1 MLIFKKSSINIC
13 NKFPK
18 FVPTKKLKSMFR
30 LKLKP
35 VFAALLIAMTATS
48 TVSAQDDLIN
58 KVKANQSANSKDH
71 FVFTDVIN
79 LENTSVKDQ
88 GSSGTCWSYSGNSF
102 IESEMIRMGKKP
114 VELAQIFTAR
124 NAYIEKGKMY
134 VKMHGAVTLGEG
146 GAFHDVMNM
155 YKKYGTVP
163 RSVYT
168 GLQEGQ
174 SRNNFSEMSK
184 MAESVLGSVIKND
197 KLSDNWLKAY
207 TAVIDTYLGEAPTEF
222 MYEGKKYTP
231 KTFADQVVG
240 VNADDYIEISSLKE
254 YPYYT
259 KFTLL
264 VPDNWSFD
272 QVYNVK
278 MDELVETVDNAL
290 KNGYTV
296 AWAGDV
302 SEKGF
307 SWKNGVAYVPEVD
320 FTQMTAEQKAD
331 MFNGPKPEK
340 QVTEEQRQKAFDNY
354 ETTDDHGMHITGI
367 AKDQNGKAYYIVKN
381 SWGLSNDYHGYM
393 YMTKEFMKYKA
404 TAIMLHKN
412 AVPKAIAQKLSI

>member
-1 MLIFKKSSINIC
+1 
-13 NKFPK
+13 
-18 FVPTKKLKSMFR
+18 MFR

-35 VFAALLIAMTATS
+35 LFAAVLIALAATS
-48 TVSAQDDLIN
+48 NVSAQDDLMN

-71 FVFTDVIN
+71 FTFTDVIN

-124 NAYIEKGKMY
+124 NAYVEKGKMY

-163 RSVYT
+163 RSAYT

-174 SRNNFSEMSK
+174 TRNNFSEMSK
-184 MAESVLGSVIKND
+184 MSESVLASVIKND
-197 KLSDNWLKAY
+197 KLSENWVKAY
-207 TAVIDTYLGEAPTEF
+207 TSVIDTYLGEAPTEF
-222 MYEGKKYTP
+222 TYEGKKYTP

-240 VNADDYIEISSLKE
+240 VKAEDYVEISSLKE

-307 SWKNGVAYVPEVD
+307 SWKNGVAFVPEID
-320 FTQMTAEQKAD
+320 FAQMTTEQKAE
-331 MFNGPKPEK
+331 MFNGPKAEK
-340 QVTEEQRQKAFDNY
+340 KVTEDDRQKAFDNY
-354 ETTDDHGMHITGI
+354 ETTDDHGMHITGV
-367 AKDQNGKAYYIVKN
+367 AKDQNGKEYYIVKN
-381 SWGLSNDYHGYM
+381 SWGLSNDYKGYM

-412 AVPKAIAQKLSI
+412 AVPKAIAKKLAI

>member
-1 MLIFKKSSINIC
+1 
-13 NKFPK
+13 
-18 FVPTKKLKSMFR
+18 MFR

-35 VFAALLIAMTATS
+35 LFAAVLIALAATS
-48 TVSAQDDLIN
+48 NVSAQDDLMN

-71 FVFTDVIN
+71 FTFTDVIN
-79 LENTSVKDQ
+79 LENTSIKDQ

-124 NAYIEKGKMY
+124 NAYVEKGKMY

-163 RSVYT
+163 RSVYS

-174 SRNNFSEMSK
+174 TRNNFSEMSK
-184 MAESVLGSVIKND
+184 MSESVLASVIKND
-197 KLSDNWLKAY
+197 KLSENWVKAY
-207 TAVIDTYLGEAPTEF
+207 TSVIDTYLGEAPTEF
-222 MYEGKKYTP
+222 TYEGKKHTP
-231 KTFADQVVG
+231 KTFAEQVVG
-240 VNADDYIEISSLKE
+240 VKAEDYVEISSLKE

-307 SWKNGVAYVPEVD
+307 SWKNGVAFVPEID
-320 FTQMTAEQKAD
+320 FAQMTTEQKAE
-331 MFNGPKPEK
+331 MFNGPKAEK
-340 QVTEEQRQKAFDNY
+340 KVTEDDRQKAFDNY
-354 ETTDDHGMHITGI
+354 ETTDDHGMHITGV
-367 AKDQNGKAYYIVKN
+367 AKDQNGKEYYIVKN
-381 SWGLSNDYHGYM
+381 SWGLSNDYKGYM

-404 TAIMLHKN
+404 TGIMLHKN
-412 AVPKAIAQKLSI
+412 AVPKAIAKKLAI

>member
-1 MLIFKKSSINIC
+1 
-13 NKFPK
+13 
-18 FVPTKKLKSMFR
+18 MFR

-35 VFAALLIAMTATS
+35 LFAAVLIALAATS
-48 TVSAQDDLIN
+48 NVSAQDDLMN

-71 FVFTDVIN
+71 FTFTDVIN

-124 NAYIEKGKMY
+124 NAYVEKGKMY

-163 RSVYT
+163 RSAYT

-174 SRNNFSEMSK
+174 TRNNFSEMSK
-184 MAESVLGSVIKND
+184 MSESVLASVIKND
-197 KLSDNWLKAY
+197 KLSENWIKAY
-207 TAVIDTYLGEAPTEF
+207 TSVIDTYLGEAPTEF
-222 MYEGKKYTP
+222 TYEGKKYTP

-240 VNADDYIEISSLKE
+240 VKAEDYVEISSLKE

-307 SWKNGVAYVPEVD
+307 SWKNGVAFVPEID
-320 FTQMTAEQKAD
+320 FAQMTTEQKAE
-331 MFNGPKPEK
+331 MFNGPKAEK
-340 QVTEEQRQKAFDNY
+340 KVTEDDRQKAFDNY

-367 AKDQNGKAYYIVKN
+367 AKDQNGKEYYIVKN
-381 SWGLSNDYHGYM
+381 SWGLSNDYKGYM

-404 TAIMLHKN
+404 TGIMLHKN
-412 AVPKAIAQKLSI
+412 AVPKAIAKKLAI

>member
-1 MLIFKKSSINIC
+1 
-13 NKFPK
+13 
-18 FVPTKKLKSMFR
+18 MFR

-35 VFAALLIAMTATS
+35 LFAAVLIALAATS
-48 TVSAQDDLIN
+48 NVSAQDDLMN

-71 FVFTDVIN
+71 FTFTDVIN
-79 LENTSVKDQ
+79 LENTSIKDQ

-124 NAYIEKGKMY
+124 NAYVEKGKMY

-163 RSVYT
+163 RSAYT

-174 SRNNFSEMSK
+174 TRNNFSEMSK
-184 MAESVLGSVIKND
+184 MSESVLASVIKND
-197 KLSDNWLKAY
+197 KLSENWVKAY
-207 TAVIDTYLGEAPTEF
+207 TSVIDTYLGEAPTEF
-222 MYEGKKYTP
+222 TYEGKKYTP

-240 VNADDYIEISSLKE
+240 VKAEDYVEISSLKE

-307 SWKNGVAYVPEVD
+307 SWKNGVAFVPEID
-320 FTQMTAEQKAD
+320 FAQMTTEQKAE
-331 MFNGPKPEK
+331 MFNGPKAEK
-340 QVTEEQRQKAFDNY
+340 KVTEDDRQKAFDNY

-367 AKDQNGKAYYIVKN
+367 AKDQNGKEYYIVKN
-381 SWGLSNDYHGYM
+381 SWGLSNDYKGYM

-404 TAIMLHKN
+404 TGIMLHKN
-412 AVPKAIAQKLSI
+412 AVPKAIAKKLAI

>member
-1 MLIFKKSSINIC
+1 
-13 NKFPK
+13 
-18 FVPTKKLKSMFR
+18 MFR

-35 VFAALLIAMTATS
+35 LFAAVLIALAATS
-48 TVSAQDDLIN
+48 NVSAQDDLMN

-71 FVFTDVIN
+71 FTFTDVIN

-124 NAYIEKGKMY
+124 NAYVEKGKMY

-163 RSVYT
+163 RSAYT

-174 SRNNFSEMSK
+174 TRNNFSEMSK
-184 MAESVLGSVIKND
+184 MSESVLASVIKND
-197 KLSDNWLKAY
+197 KLSENWIKAY
-207 TAVIDTYLGEAPTEF
+207 TSVIDTYLGEAPTEF

-240 VNADDYIEISSLKE
+240 VKAEDYVEISSLKE

-307 SWKNGVAYVPEVD
+307 SWKNGVAFVPEID
-320 FTQMTAEQKAD
+320 FAQMTTDQKAE
-331 MFNGPKPEK
+331 MFNGPKAEK
-340 QVTEEQRQKAFDNY
+340 KVTEDERQKAFDNY
-354 ETTDDHGMHITGI
+354 ETTDDHGMHITGV
-367 AKDQNGKAYYIVKN
+367 AKDQNGKEYYIVKN
-381 SWGLSNDYHGYM
+381 SWGLSNDYKGYM

-404 TAIMLHKN
+404 TGIMLHKN
-412 AVPKAIAQKLSI
+412 AVPKAIAKKLAI

>member
-1 MLIFKKSSINIC
+1 
-13 NKFPK
+13 
-18 FVPTKKLKSMFR
+18 MFR

-35 VFAALLIAMTATS
+35 FVAAAIIAMASMTTA
-48 TVSAQDDLIN
+48 SAQDDLIN
-58 KVKANQSANSKDH
+58 KVSANQSENSKDH
-71 FVFTDVIN
+71 FTFTDVIN
-79 LENTSVKDQ
+79 LENTSIKDQ

-174 SRNNFSEMSK
+174 TRNNFSEMSA
-184 MAESVLGSVIKND
+184 MMESVLSSVIKNK
-197 KLSDNWLKAY
+197 KLSDNWEKAY

-222 MYEGKKYTP
+222 TYEGKKYTP
-231 KTFADQVVG
+231 KTFADEVVG
-240 VNADDYIEISSLKE
+240 INPDDYVELSSFQE
-254 YPYYT
+254 YPWYS

-264 VPDNWSFD
+264 VPDNWAFD

-278 MDELVETVDNAL
+278 MDELVEVVDNAL

-296 AWAGDV
+296 AWGGDV
-302 SEKGF
+302 SERGF
-307 SWKNGVAYVPEVD
+307 SWRNGVAYVPEID
-320 FTQMTAEQKAD
+320 FEQMTAAQRAE

-340 QVTEEQRQKAFDNY
+340 KLTDADRQKAFDNY
-354 ETTDDHGMHITGI
+354 ETTDDHGMHIVGI
-367 AKDQNGKAYYIVKN
+367 AKDQNGKEYYIVKN
-381 SWGLSNDYHGYM
+381 SWGLSNDYQGYL
-393 YMTKEFMKYKA
+393 YMSKDFMKYKA
-404 TAIMLHKN
+404 TDIMLHKD
-412 AVPKAIAQKLSI
+412 ALPKTIAKKLGV

>member
-1 MLIFKKSSINIC
+1 
-13 NKFPK
+13 
-18 FVPTKKLKSMFR
+18 MFR
-30 LKLKP
+30 IKLKP
-35 VFAALLIAMTATS
+35 FFAAVLIALAATS
-48 TVSAQDDLIN
+48 SVSAQDDLMN

-71 FVFTDVIN
+71 FTFTDVIN

-174 SRNNFSEMSK
+174 TRNNFSEMSK
-184 MAESVLGSVIKND
+184 MSESVLASVIKND
-197 KLSDNWLKAY
+197 KLSENWLKAY
-207 TAVIDTYLGEAPTEF
+207 TSVIDTYLGEAPTEF
-222 MYEGKKYTP
+222 MYEGKKHTP

-240 VNADDYIEISSLKE
+240 VKAEDYVEISSLKE

-307 SWKNGVAYVPEVD
+307 SWKNGVAFVPEID
-320 FTQMTAEQKAD
+320 FAQMTTEQKAE
-331 MFNGPKPEK
+331 MFNGPKAEK
-340 QVTEEQRQKAFDNY
+340 KVTEDDRQKAFDNY

-367 AKDQNGKAYYIVKN
+367 AKDQNGKEYYIVKN
-381 SWGLSNDYHGYM
+381 SWGLSNDYKGYL

-404 TAIMLHKN
+404 TAIMVHKN
-412 AVPKAIAQKLSI
+412 AVPKTIAKKLAI

>member
-1 MLIFKKSSINIC
+1 MY
-13 NKFPK
+13 
-18 FVPTKKLKSMFR
+18 R

-35 VFAALLIAMTATS
+35 LFAAVLIALAATS
-48 TVSAQDDLIN
+48 NVSAQDDLIN
-58 KVKANQSANSKDH
+58 KVKANQSANSKEA
-71 FVFTDVIN
+71 FKFTDVIN
-79 LENTSVKDQ
+79 LENTSIKDQ

-114 VELAQIFTAR
+114 IELSQIFTAR

-163 RSVYT
+163 QSVYT

-174 SRNNFSEMSK
+174 TRNNFSEMSK
-184 MAESVLGSVIKND
+184 MNESLLASIVKND
-197 KLSDNWLKAY
+197 KLSDKWVSAY
-207 TAVIDTYLGEAPTEF
+207 TSVIDTYLGEAPTEF

-240 VNADDYIEISSLKE
+240 VKAEDYVEISSLKE
-254 YPYYT
+254 YPYYS
-259 KFTLL
+259 KFVLL

-278 MDELVETVDNAL
+278 MDELVETVDSAL

-331 MFNGPKPEK
+331 MFNGPKAEK
-340 QVTEEQRQKAFDNY
+340 KVTEDERQKAFDNY

-367 AKDQNGKAYYIVKN
+367 AKDQNGKEYYIVKN
-381 SWGLSNDYHGYM
+381 SWGLSNDYKGYM

-412 AVPKAIAQKLSI
+412 AVPKAISKKLAL

>member
-1 MLIFKKSSINIC
+1 
-13 NKFPK
+13 
-18 FVPTKKLKSMFR
+18 MFR

-35 VFAALLIAMTATS
+35 LFAAVLIALAATS
-48 TVSAQDDLIN
+48 NVSAQDDLMN

-71 FVFTDVIN
+71 FTFTDVIN

-124 NAYIEKGKMY
+124 NAYVEKGKMY

-163 RSVYT
+163 RSAYT

-174 SRNNFSEMSK
+174 TRNNFSEMSK
-184 MAESVLGSVIKND
+184 MSESVLASVIKND
-197 KLSDNWLKAY
+197 KLSENWVKAY
-207 TAVIDTYLGEAPTEF
+207 TSVIDTYLGEAPTEF
-222 MYEGKKYTP
+222 TYEGKKYTP

-240 VNADDYIEISSLKE
+240 VKAEDYVEISSLKE

-272 QVYNVK
+272 QVYNVR
-278 MDELVETVDNAL
+278 MDELLQTADNAL
-290 KNGYTV
+290 QNGYTV

-307 SWKNGVAYVPEVD
+307 SWKNGVAFVPEID
-320 FTQMTAEQKAD
+320 FAQMTAEQKAE
-331 MFNGPKPEK
+331 MFNGPKAEK
-340 QVTEEQRQKAFDNY
+340 KVTEDERQKAFDNY
-354 ETTDDHGMHITGI
+354 ETTDDHGMHITGV
-367 AKDQNGKAYYIVKN
+367 AKDQNGKEYYIVKN
-381 SWGLSNDYHGYM
+381 SWGLSNDYKGYM

-412 AVPKAIAQKLSI
+412 AVPKAIAKKLEI

>member
-1 MLIFKKSSINIC
+1 
-13 NKFPK
+13 
-18 FVPTKKLKSMFR
+18 MFR

-35 VFAALLIAMTATS
+35 LFAAVLIALAATS
-48 TVSAQDDLIN
+48 NVSAQDDLIN
-58 KVKANQSANSKDH
+58 KVKANQSANSKNH
-71 FVFTDVIN
+71 FTFTDVIN
-79 LENTSVKDQ
+79 LENTSIKDQ

-124 NAYIEKGKMY
+124 NAYVEKGKMY

-163 RSVYT
+163 RSAYT

-174 SRNNFSEMSK
+174 TRNNFSEMSK
-184 MAESVLGSVIKND
+184 MSESVLASVIKND
-197 KLSDNWLKAY
+197 KLSENWVKAY
-207 TAVIDTYLGEAPTEF
+207 TSVIDTYLGEAPTEF
-222 MYEGKKYTP
+222 TYEGKKYTP

-240 VNADDYIEISSLKE
+240 VKAEDYVEISSLKE

-307 SWKNGVAYVPEVD
+307 SWKNGVAFVPEID
-320 FTQMTAEQKAD
+320 FAQMTTEQKAE
-331 MFNGPKPEK
+331 MFNGPKAEK
-340 QVTEEQRQKAFDNY
+340 KVTEDDRQKAFDNY
-354 ETTDDHGMHITGI
+354 ETTDDHGMHITGV
-367 AKDQNGKAYYIVKN
+367 AKDQNGKEYYIVKN
-381 SWGLSNDYHGYM
+381 SWGLSNDYKGYM

-404 TAIMLHKN
+404 TGIMLHKN
-412 AVPKAIAQKLSI
+412 AVPKAIAKKLAI

>member
-1 MLIFKKSSINIC
+1 MYRIK
-13 NKFPK
+13 
-18 FVPTKKLKSMFR
+18 V
-30 LKLKP
+30 KP
-35 VFAALLIAMTATS
+35 LFAAAMIVLLSGSQAM
-48 TVSAQDDLIN
+48 AQDDLIN
-58 KVKANQSANSKDH
+58 KVKSNQSANSKDH
-71 FVFTDVIN
+71 FTFTDVIN

-134 VKMHGAVTLGEG
+134 VRMHGAVTLGEG

-163 RSVYT
+163 RSAYT

-174 SRNNFSEMSK
+174 TRNNMKEMSG
-184 MAESVLGSVIKND
+184 MLESVLASVIKNE
-197 KLSDNWLKAY
+197 KLSPNWEKAY
-207 TAVIDTYLGEAPTEF
+207 TSVIDTYLGEAPTEF
-222 MYEGKKYTP
+222 TYEGKKYTP
-231 KTFADQVVG
+231 KTFADKVVG
-240 VNADDYIEISSLKE
+240 INPDDYVEVSAFTE
-254 YPYYT
+254 YPLYS

-264 VPDNWSFD
+264 VPDNWAFD
-272 QVYNVK
+272 QVWNVK
-278 MDELVETVDNAL
+278 TDELVEIVDNAL

-296 AWAGDV
+296 AWGGDV

-307 SWKNGVAYVPEVD
+307 SWKNGVAYVPEKDFADMTVD
-320 FTQMTAEQKAD
+320 ERTT

-340 QVTEEQRQKAFDNY
+340 KVNDADRQKAFDNY
-354 ETTDDHGMHITGI
+354 ETTDDHGMHIVGI
-367 AKDQNGKAYYIVKN
+367 AKDQNGKEYYIVKN
-381 SWGLSNDYHGYM
+381 SWGLSNDYKGYM

-404 TAIMLHKN
+404 TDIMVHKN
-412 AVPKAIAQKLSI
+412 ALPKAIAKKLSI

>member
-1 MLIFKKSSINIC
+1 
-13 NKFPK
+13 
-18 FVPTKKLKSMFR
+18 MFR

-35 VFAALLIAMTATS
+35 VFAALLIALAATS
-48 TVSAQDDLIN
+48 NVSAQDDLMN

-71 FVFTDVIN
+71 FTFTDVIN

-174 SRNNFSEMSK
+174 TRNNFSEMSK
-184 MAESVLGSVIKND
+184 MSESVLASVIKND
-197 KLSDNWLKAY
+197 KLSENWLKAY
-207 TAVIDTYLGEAPTEF
+207 TSVIDTYLGEAPTEF

-231 KTFADQVVG
+231 KTFANQVVG
-240 VNADDYIEISSLKE
+240 VKAEDYVEISSLKE

-307 SWKNGVAYVPEVD
+307 SWKNGVAFVPEID
-320 FTQMTAEQKAD
+320 FAQMTTEQKAE
-331 MFNGPKPEK
+331 MFNGPKAEK
-340 QVTEEQRQKAFDNY
+340 KVTEDDRQKAFDNY

-367 AKDQNGKAYYIVKN
+367 AKDQNGKEYYIVKN
-381 SWGLSNDYHGYM
+381 SWGLSNDYKGYL

-404 TAIMLHKN
+404 TAIMVHKN
-412 AVPKAIAQKLSI
+412 AVPKTIAKKLAI

>member
-1 MLIFKKSSINIC
+1 
-13 NKFPK
+13 
-18 FVPTKKLKSMFR
+18 MFR

-35 VFAALLIAMTATS
+35 LFAAVLIALAATS
-48 TVSAQDDLIN
+48 NVSAQDDLMN

-71 FVFTDVIN
+71 FTFTDVIN

-124 NAYIEKGKMY
+124 NAYVEKGKMY

-163 RSVYT
+163 RSAYT

-174 SRNNFSEMSK
+174 TRNNFSEMSK
-184 MAESVLGSVIKND
+184 MSESVLASVIKND
-197 KLSDNWLKAY
+197 KLSENWVKAY
-207 TAVIDTYLGEAPTEF
+207 TSVIDTYLGEAPTEF
-222 MYEGKKYTP
+222 TYEGKKYTP

-240 VNADDYIEISSLKE
+240 VKAEDYVEISSLKE

-307 SWKNGVAYVPEVD
+307 SWKNGVAFVPEID
-320 FTQMTAEQKAD
+320 FAQMTTEQKAE
-331 MFNGPKPEK
+331 MFNGPKAEK
-340 QVTEEQRQKAFDNY
+340 KVTEDERQKAFDNY
-354 ETTDDHGMHITGI
+354 ETTDDHGMHITGV
-367 AKDQNGKAYYIVKN
+367 AKDQNGKEYYIVKN
-381 SWGLSNDYHGYM
+381 SWGLSNDYKGYM

-404 TAIMLHKN
+404 TGIMLHKN
-412 AVPKAIAQKLSI
+412 AVPKAIAKKLAI

>member
-1 MLIFKKSSINIC
+1 MY
-13 NKFPK
+13 
-18 FVPTKKLKSMFR
+18 R

-35 VFAALLIAMTATS
+35 LFAAVLIALAATS
-48 TVSAQDDLIN
+48 NVSAQDDLIN
-58 KVKANQSANSKDH
+58 KVKANQSANSKEA
-71 FVFTDVIN
+71 FKFSDVIN

-88 GSSGTCWSYSGNSF
+88 GSSGTCWSYSANSF

-114 VELAQIFTAR
+114 IELSQIFTAR

-184 MAESVLGSVIKND
+184 MNESLLAAVIKND
-197 KLSDNWLKAY
+197 KLSENWLKAY

-240 VNADDYIEISSLKE
+240 VKADDYIEISSLKE
-254 YPYYT
+254 YPYYS
-259 KFTLL
+259 KFVLL

-278 MDELVETVDNAL
+278 MDELVETVDSAL

-307 SWKNGVAYVPEVD
+307 SWKNGVAYVPEID
-320 FTQMTAEQKAD
+320 FAQMTAEQKAD
-331 MFNGPKPEK
+331 MFNGPKAEK
-340 QVTEEQRQKAFDNY
+340 KVTEDDRQKAFDNY

-367 AKDQNGKAYYIVKN
+367 AKDQNGKEYYIVKN
-381 SWGLSNDYHGYM
+381 SWGLSNDYKGYM

-404 TAIMLHKN
+404 TAIMLHKK
-412 AVPKAIAQKLSI
+412 AVPSAIAKKLAL

>member
-1 MLIFKKSSINIC
+1 MKKFQIKPLLAALIFGLSI
-13 NKFPK
+13 P
-18 FVPTKKLKSMFR
+18 
-30 LKLKP
+30 
-35 VFAALLIAMTATS
+35 
-48 TVSAQDDLIN
+48 TVSFAQDDLIN
-58 KVKANQSANSKDH
+58 KVKDNQSANSKEH

-114 VELAQIFTAR
+114 IELAQIYTAR
-124 NAYIEKGKMY
+124 NAYIEKGRMF
-134 VKMHGAVTLGEG
+134 VRMHGAVELGEG

-163 RSVYT
+163 REVYT
-168 GLQEGQ
+168 GLSDGQ
-174 SRNNFSEMSK
+174 TRNNFAEMSS
-184 MAESVLGSVIKND
+184 MLEAILNSVIKND
-197 KLSDNWLKAY
+197 KLSDHWLKAY
-207 TAVIDTYLGEAPTEF
+207 TAVIDTYLGNAPEEF

-231 KTFADQVVG
+231 KTFADKVIG
-240 VNADDYIEISSLKE
+240 INPDDYLEISSFTE

-259 KFTLL
+259 QFTLL

-272 QVYNVK
+272 LVWNVK
-278 MDELVETVDNAL
+278 MDELVEIVDYAL

-296 AWAGDV
+296 AWGGDV

-320 FTQMTAEQKAD
+320 FFQMSPTQREN

-340 QVTEEQRQKAFDNY
+340 KVSEEDRQKAFDRY
-354 ETTDDHGMHITGI
+354 ETTDDHGMHIVGI
-367 AKDQNGKAYYIVKN
+367 AKDQNGKEYYIVKN
-381 SWGLSNDYHGYM
+381 SWGLTNDYKGYM

-404 TAIMLHKN
+404 TDIMVHKDG
-412 AVPKAIAQKLSI
+412 VPKHIAQKLK

>member
-1 MLIFKKSSINIC
+1 
-13 NKFPK
+13 
-18 FVPTKKLKSMFR
+18 MFR

-35 VFAALLIAMTATS
+35 LFAAVLIALAATS
-48 TVSAQDDLIN
+48 NASAQDDLIN
-58 KVKANQSANSKDH
+58 KVKANQSANSKNH
-71 FVFTDVIN
+71 FTFTDVIN
-79 LENTSVKDQ
+79 LENTSIKDQ

-124 NAYIEKGKMY
+124 NAYVEKGKMY

-174 SRNNFSEMSK
+174 TRNNFAEMSK
-184 MAESVLGSVIKND
+184 MSESVLASVIKND
-197 KLSDNWLKAY
+197 KLSENWIKAY
-207 TAVIDTYLGEAPTEF
+207 TSVIDTYLGEAPTEF
-222 MYEGKKYTP
+222 TYEGKKYTP

-240 VNADDYIEISSLKE
+240 VKAEDYVEISSLKE

-307 SWKNGVAYVPEVD
+307 SWKNGVAFVPEID
-320 FTQMTAEQKAD
+320 FTQMTTEQKAD
-331 MFNGPKPEK
+331 MFNGPKAEK
-340 QVTEEQRQKAFDNY
+340 KVTEDDRQKAFDNY
-354 ETTDDHGMHITGI
+354 ETTDDHGMHITGV
-367 AKDQNGKAYYIVKN
+367 AKDQNGKEYYIVKN
-381 SWGLSNDYHGYM
+381 SWGLSNDYKGYL

-412 AVPKAIAQKLSI
+412 AVPKTIAKKLAI

>member
-1 MLIFKKSSINIC
+1 
-13 NKFPK
+13 
-18 FVPTKKLKSMFR
+18 MFR

-35 VFAALLIAMTATS
+35 LFAAVLIALAATS
-48 TVSAQDDLIN
+48 NVSAQDDLMN

-71 FVFTDVIN
+71 FTFTDVIN

-124 NAYIEKGKMY
+124 NAYVEKGKMY

-163 RSVYT
+163 RSAYT

-174 SRNNFSEMSK
+174 TRNNFSEMSK
-184 MAESVLGSVIKND
+184 MSESVLASVIKND
-197 KLSDNWLKAY
+197 KLSENWVKAY
-207 TAVIDTYLGEAPTEF
+207 TSVIDTYLGEAPTEF

-231 KTFADQVVG
+231 KSFADQVVG
-240 VNADDYIEISSLKE
+240 VKAEDYVEISSLKE

-307 SWKNGVAYVPEVD
+307 SWKNGVAFVPEID
-320 FTQMTAEQKAD
+320 FAQMTAEQKAE
-331 MFNGPKPEK
+331 MFNGPKAEK
-340 QVTEEQRQKAFDNY
+340 KVTEDDRQKAFDNY
-354 ETTDDHGMHITGI
+354 ETTDDHGMHITGV
-367 AKDQNGKAYYIVKN
+367 AKDQNGKEYYIVKN
-381 SWGLSNDYHGYM
+381 SWGLSNDYKGYM

-404 TAIMLHKN
+404 TAIMLHKS
-412 AVPKAIAQKLSI
+412 AVPKAIAKKLAI